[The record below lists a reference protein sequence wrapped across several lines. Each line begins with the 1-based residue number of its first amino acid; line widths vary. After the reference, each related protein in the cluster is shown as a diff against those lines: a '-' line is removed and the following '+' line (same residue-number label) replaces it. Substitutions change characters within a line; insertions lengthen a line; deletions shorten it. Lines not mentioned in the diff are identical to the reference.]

1 MSCPCNPVQI
11 DKKRKEK
18 VNTDCSFVLGALSE
32 LQMTSK
38 QAAGVNVSDQTIRL
52 H

>member
-18 VNTDCSFVLGALSE
+18 VNTVLGALSE